1 MRRLALAAGIA
12 IALAGGGTAAGLL
25 LTRGHARSGAT
36 VVQTVEVPAN
46 GNSLRFLHS
55 FWTRGRNRPLVPRLA
70 VFRRRARPS
79 DRWPDAFLA
88 GAAQNGGM
96 LLSRSRLVL
105 AGPVAVYAAPTRRG
119 SVCYVTASA
128 DRGCEQELPRGYGLQ
143 FTTSGQHIAVFGLLE
158 DGVQVTAAAGGKRLV
173 VHLGENAYFVELPR
187 PFPRH
192 GRLAFHRADGTDAVV
207 LVKPGAGR

>member
-1 MRRLALAAGIA
+1 VRRLALAAGIA

-25 LTRGHARSGAT
+25 LSRGHARSGAT

-46 GNSLRFLHS
+46 GLRFLHS
-55 FWTRGRNRPLVPRLA
+55 FWTSGGNRPLAIRLA

-96 LLSRSRLVL
+96 LLGRSRLVL
-105 AGPVAVYAAPTRRG
+105 AGPVAVFAAPTRRG
-119 SVCYVTASA
+119 LVCYVTASA

-143 FTTSGQHIAVFGLLE
+143 FTTSGEHVAVFGLLE
-158 DGVQVTAAAGGKRLV
+158 DGVQVTAAADGKRLV
-173 VHLGENAYFVELPR
+173 VHLGENAYLVELPR